1 MGCQQKIV
9 EYLLAGFDKNEVIMR
24 CPNAFRPEV
33 TVEVLLTDIE
43 LQTQYLGD
51 ILRVTRDFLLRK
63 NRRIQNTESSLK
75 EVLDAINS

>member
-1 MGCQQKIV
+1 
-9 EYLLAGFDKNEVIMR
+9 MR
-24 CPNAFRPEV
+24 CPDALRPEV